1 MSRESTAAHPTGATR
16 PALHGASG
24 RRISPGL
31 LALGYLVF
39 VLAGMLTAAIEVLLV
54 PSRLGVTLVPIAPVL
69 AVLSNIALPAI
80 SRGLTDTRLSAAP
93 PVVGWIVTAVLLA
106 SSTPEGDVL
115 LPAGGESYI
124 SYSLL
129 VLGLLTGVIMVLISN
144 GPLAWTGAWLRD
156 RVLKPRARSGSDSDD
171 AR

>member
-1 MSRESTAAHPTGATR
+1 MSRPRAAAHPAGAGFSSPRT
-16 PALHGASG
+16 SE

-129 VLGLLTGVIMVLISN
+129 VLGLLTGVIMVLMSN
-144 GPLAWTGAWLRD
+144 GPVAWTGGWLRD
-156 RVLKPRARSGSDSDD
+156 RVTRSRARFGSDSDD

>member
-1 MSRESTAAHPTGATR
+1 MSHPWAARESVGAVPRQPAAGRIHPA
-16 PALHGASG
+16 
-24 RRISPGL
+24 L

-39 VLAGMLTAAIEVLLV
+39 ALAGMLTAAIEVLLV

-69 AVLSNIALPAI
+69 AVLGNIALPAI
-80 SRGLTDTRLSAAP
+80 SRGLTDSRLSAAP
-93 PVVGWIVTAVLLA
+93 PVVGWIVTALLLA

-129 VLGLLTGVIMVLISN
+129 ALGLLTGVVMVLISN
-144 GPLAWTGAWLRD
+144 GPVAWTGSRLRT
-156 RVLKPRARSGSDSDD
+156 RWARLLPARSGSDSGG

>member
-1 MSRESTAAHPTGATR
+1 MPRAPAAGRIHPA
-16 PALHGASG
+16 
-24 RRISPGL
+24 L

-39 VLAGMLTAAIEVLLV
+39 TLVGMLTAAIEVLLV
-54 PSRLGVTLVPIAPVL
+54 PSRLGVTLVPLAPVL
-69 AVLSNIALPAI
+69 ALLSNIALPAI
-80 SRGLTDTRLSAAP
+80 SRGLTDSRLSAAP
-93 PVVGWIVTAVLLA
+93 PVVGWIVTALLLA

-129 VLGLLTGVIMVLISN
+129 ALGLLTGVVMVLISN
-144 GPLAWTGAWLRD
+144 GPVAWTGAWLRT
-156 RVLKPRARSGSDSDD
+156 RWARLLQARSGSDSGG